1 MKKLNV
7 ILTLGLLVGYS
18 GLNAQQD
25 PQFTQYFD
33 NMLHVNPAY
42 AGSADAL
49 SMTALHREQWVGFD
63 GRPRSTTFS
72 IHTPFGKN
80 VGGGLTAV
88 NDRVGPVNQTMVY
101 GDLSYSLRF
110 KNSKSKLAFGVK
122 GGVNVI
128 NTNSSDIFSLG
139 GPDPELLNNVR
150 NRVMPNFGAGIY
162 YYSPKWFI
170 GVSSP
175 KLLEDSYDGLSSTAL
190 ERRHYFLSLGGVMKL
205 NHSWKLRPTTMVKVA
220 SGAPL
225 ACDLTAAFV
234 YVDTWWLGVSHRIQD
249 SFGAFVQ
256 FQMSPQFK
264 AGLAYDYT
272 ISALSPYN
280 SGTFEVMLNY
290 DFKFNNE
297 AIRSTRYF

>member
-1 MKKLNV
+1 
-7 ILTLGLLVGYS
+7 
-18 GLNAQQD
+18 
-25 PQFTQYFD
+25 
-33 NMLHVNPAY
+33 
-42 AGSADAL
+42 
-49 SMTALHREQWVGFD
+49 
-63 GRPRSTTFS
+63 
-72 IHTPFGKN
+72 
-80 VGGGLTAV
+80 
-88 NDRVGPVNQTMVY
+88 
-101 GDLSYSLRF
+101 
-110 KNSKSKLAFGVK
+110 
-122 GGVNVI
+122 
-128 NTNSSDIFSLG
+128 
-139 GPDPELLNNVR
+139 
-150 NRVMPNFGAGIY
+150 
-162 YYSPKWFI
+162 
-170 GVSSP
+170 
-175 KLLEDSYDGLSSTAL
+175 
-190 ERRHYFLSLGGVMKL
+190 MKL